1 MTCPHP
7 RQENKDVFASAPAD
21 HGAGREGA
29 ARCCDGEATR
39 GMRQESW
46 ARVGCGSVGVY
57 VGDIA
62 PGSWREAVAPLWT
75 SVRTA
80 RSLERETRVVASE
93 GVGRA
98 ARTEIC
104 RMFGRSSA

>member
-1 MTCPHP
+1 M
-7 RQENKDVFASAPAD
+7 FASAPAD

-29 ARCCDGEATR
+29 LRGCVGEATR

-46 ARVGCGSVGVY
+46 ARVGCGCVGIY
-57 VGDIA
+57 VGAIA
-62 PGSWREAVAPLWT
+62 PGSWRDAVVPLWT
-75 SVRTA
+75 SVRIA
-80 RSLERETRVVASE
+80 RSLERETWVVASE

-104 RMFGRSSA
+104 RILGRSSA